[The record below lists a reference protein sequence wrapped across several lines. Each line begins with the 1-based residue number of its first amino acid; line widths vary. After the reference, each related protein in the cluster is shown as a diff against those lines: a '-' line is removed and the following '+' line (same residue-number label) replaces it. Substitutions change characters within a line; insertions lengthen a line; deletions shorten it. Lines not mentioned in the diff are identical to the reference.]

1 MYSFTKR
8 LNKKGDKMKNRIIY
22 TLLLTVLLYVLP
34 LTSVYASESVE
45 EGTVVTE
52 TITVGGITMTVDEY
66 EDFMVKLDAC
76 DTEEDIYSLYQSMGM
91 DTSSLDN
98 AFSGSLETSESE
110 TEDNTD
116 NTDHVDSNVDS
127 MSTSVIENNEEE
139 TDNSVE
145 TNVEPGEKN
154 DDNENAGEF
163 TYEYDNSKGTT
174 VIKAVASVVGAVTVG
189 LVGYIVVM
197 KKKKDKK

>member
-1 MYSFTKR
+1 
-8 LNKKGDKMKNRIIY
+8 MKNRIIY